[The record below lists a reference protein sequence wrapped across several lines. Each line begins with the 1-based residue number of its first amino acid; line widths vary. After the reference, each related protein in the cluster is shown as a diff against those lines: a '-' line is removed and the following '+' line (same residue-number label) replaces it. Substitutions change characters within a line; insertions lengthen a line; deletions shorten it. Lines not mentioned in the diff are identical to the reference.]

1 MPSYKVR
8 MLRERIEYVDLY
20 IDSAEDEEEAE
31 GMAQAQAC
39 SYGVDWEPST
49 DSGRPYVAEGE
60 TELLY
65 EEDA

>member
-1 MPSYKVR
+1 
-8 MLRERIEYVDLY
+8 
-20 IDSAEDEEEAE
+20 
-31 GMAQAQAC
+31 MAQAQAC